1 MKTRKMVIFSLALIA
16 VLCVSLAACA
26 GEPVETTAP
35 QTTTGAPAE
44 PFEITFDPDRADLSE
59 RAIAEQITV
68 GMDIR
73 EVYSTMGLPQKGY
86 THNSACKELLW
97 PLEAWEL
104 LVVFARKQSDTGAW
118 YVEERYIVFDVATD
132 PDRQDL
138 PSRASAEQIT
148 EGMRINEVYAIVG
161 VPQRRRG
168 SGKSYLEWDLET
180 GETLVLSLRGVI
192 NETDELNDVITVYD
206 IKIR

>member
-1 MKTRKMVIFSLALIA
+1 MRKKLVFALIVA
-16 VLCVSLAACA
+16 LCISLVACA
-26 GEPVETTAP
+26 GEPEGTTAP
-35 QTTTGAPAE
+35 TAPSTTAPPPAE
-44 PFEITFDPDRADLSE
+44 PFEITFDPDRANLSE

-138 PSRASAEQIT
+138 PSRETAEQIT
-148 EGMRINEVYAIVG
+148 EGMRINEVYAIMG
-161 VPQRRRG
+161 VPQRRFG

-180 GETLVLSLRGVI
+180 GETLVLTLKGVI

>member
-1 MKTRKMVIFSLALIA
+1 MRKMLIFALAA
-16 VLCVSLAACA
+16 VLCVSLVACA
-26 GEPVETTAP
+26 GEPEGTTAP
-35 QTTTGAPAE
+35 TAPSTTAPTPTE
-44 PFEITFDPDRADLSE
+44 PFEITFDPEREDLPN
-59 RAIAEQITV
+59 RTTAEQISE
-68 GMDIR
+68 GMYIS
-73 EVYSTMGLPQKGY
+73 EVFSIMGLPQKGY
-86 THNSACKELLW
+86 THNSACKELVW

-161 VPQRRRG
+161 VPQRRFG

-180 GETLVLSLRGVI
+180 GETLVLTLKGVI
-192 NETDELNDVITVYD
+192 NETDELNDVIAVYD